1 MLPKAVAEQSV
12 HTTAGW
18 EPPMK
23 PMRGVMIGAIV
34 AAFSL
39 VPAGAQSYDAL
50 GYPMGPT
57 YNDGSPFYGS
67 RDPREG
73 KVQATTF
80 VARSPGVSALG
91 HGTIVVEPGAGG
103 TGDADA
109 AAFESALVDQLTRA
123 GYRTDAPSTAGGQ
136 VVEYVVR
143 HDVIAPPEPR
153 RNPVGGGVSVGVG
166 NHGWSGVGVGIGI
179 DLSKPRGPLI
189 ATQLEARIRDTA
201 TKELLWQGRAEV
213 ITRDGDK
220 HWTLPM
226 TAERLWA
233 ALFKGFPRPI
243 SI

>member
-1 MLPKAVAEQSV
+1 MLLKAVAEQAGLA
-12 HTTAGW
+12 TAAQ

-23 PMRGVMIGAIV
+23 PMRRVLIGAML

-39 VPAGAQSYDAL
+39 VPAGAQPYDAS

-57 YNDGSPFYGS
+57 YDDRPFYGG

-73 KVQATTF
+73 KVQASTF
-80 VARSPGVSALG
+80 VASSPGVSALG
-91 HGTIVVEPGAGG
+91 HGTIVLSPGAVGAGG
-103 TGDADA
+103 ADI

-123 GYRTDAPSTAGGQ
+123 GYRTDAPPGPGGQ
-136 VVEYVVR
+136 IVEYMVR

-153 RNPVGGGVSVGVG
+153 HSPVGGGVSVGVG
-166 NHGWSGVGVGIGI
+166 NHGWSGVGLGIGI

-189 ATQLEARIRDTA
+189 ATRLEARIRDSA

-220 HWTLPM
+220 HWTPPA

-233 ALFKGFPRPI
+233 ALFKGFPKPI